1 MNLNDS
7 VLGGIKSS
15 LNTLKTI
22 VYTTSREHGF
32 CVPPIAYEHFRKWR
46 RDYEKALPD
55 FDGGTGEM
63 RIAFDDLEAQEEI
76 AARRE
81 ICELLLLIHSEVSE
95 AAETLRGPLDPKHTY
110 MKLGSEY
117 VTYDDKAPPDPA
129 TGELPKTHGF
139 GAELADIVIRCF
151 HLAGLMGLDL
161 GGEIVRKVRVNN
173 ARPFKH
179 GKKF

>member
-1 MNLNDS
+1 MQINES
-7 VLGGIKSS
+7 VLGGVKTA

-63 RIAFDDLEAQEEI
+63 RLAFDDLEAQEEI
-76 AARRE
+76 AKRRE
-81 ICELLLLIHSEVSE
+81 ISELLLLITSEVSE
-95 AAETLRGPLDPKHTY
+95 AVETLRGPLDPLKCYT
-110 MKLGSEY
+110 KVGSEY
-117 VTYDDKAPPDPA
+117 VPYDDKAPADPA
-129 TGELPKTHGF
+129 TGELPKTYGF
-139 GAELADIVIRCF
+139 GAELADVVIRCF
-151 HLAGLMGLDL
+151 HLAGLMGIDL
-161 GGEIVRKVRVNN
+161 GQEVVRKVRVNN